1 MKISGYVEHSPINSQ
16 GIPYNWQGSK
26 NLIVNNGLNAFP
38 KILASAQGVA
48 TTIKL
53 GNTNSSIST
62 GTTALPGG
70 IIAQSSSSYTR
81 SYSTTEH
88 SFTIQVIATITGY
101 TGTTIYTSGLFIDN
115 ILYAAKN
122 YQDSGETP
130 VLIDTTPFY
139 YIVKWTTIMAR

>member
-16 GIPYNWQGSK
+16 GIPYNWQGGK
-26 NLIVNNGLNAFP
+26 NLVVDYGLNAFP
-38 KILASAQGVA
+38 KILASAQGIT

-53 GNTNSSIST
+53 GNTNTSISP

-81 SYSTTEH
+81 SYSTTAH

-130 VLIDTTPFY
+130 VLINVSPFY
-139 YIVKWTTIMAR
+139 CIVRWTTIMSR